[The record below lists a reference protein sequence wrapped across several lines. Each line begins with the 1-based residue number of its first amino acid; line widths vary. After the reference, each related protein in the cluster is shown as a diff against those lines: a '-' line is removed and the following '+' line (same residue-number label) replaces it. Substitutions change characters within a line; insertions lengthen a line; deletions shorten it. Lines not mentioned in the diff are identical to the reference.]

1 MSRSDH
7 VGGPVDRL
15 ELLGAIIDD
24 ERVRLIHIKT
34 ARHILK
40 RYYQKHGNARA
51 SVSFLQQATGLTR
64 GSVANATEDLVAWGY
79 FTRVMGSGKRPTEY
93 HPNFSVLQ
101 SPDATSVLP
110 SQDET
115 KSSVLQPQDEIVL
128 RSQDAKSV
136 SVLQPQE
143 QTHLLVSATARD
155 KVNISAAGTGS
166 GLAAAPARA
175 SEDRVMTIVSSHI
188 EHDEDEGSDWLQMEL
203 QADDGAREQYAVCVQ
218 SDEDQAM
225 QERGMKRLERL
236 ATALGIDQINEPDD
250 VVGKTLLLTASDD
263 FLPLEGA

>member
-1 MSRSDH
+1 MSKPDH
-7 VGGPVDRL
+7 AGGPVDRI

-64 GSVANATEDLVAWGY
+64 GSVASATEDLVAWGY
-79 FTRVMGSGKRPTEY
+79 FTRVMGSGKRPSEY

-155 KVNISAAGTGS
+155 KVNTSAAGAGS
-166 GLAAAPARA
+166 GLSAAPARA
-175 SEDRVMTIVSSHI
+175 SADRVARFIDSAI
-188 EHDEDEGSDWLQMEL
+188 EVDGDDQFLTLVAEF
-203 QADDGAREQYAVCVQ
+203 DDGDTEEFSICFQSNEQEFQ
-218 SDEDQAM
+218 DSGQ
-225 QERGMKRLERL
+225 RRLERL
-236 ATALGIDQINEPDD
+236 KIALDLSDIQQPSD
-250 VVGKTLLLTASDD
+250 VVGIPLLITITDD
-263 FLPLEGA
+263 FLPLEAA

>member
-1 MSRSDH
+1 MSRPDH
-7 VGGPVDRL
+7 TGGPVDRI

-34 ARHILK
+34 ACHILK

-64 GSVANATEDLVAWGY
+64 GSVASATEDLVAWGY
-79 FTRVMGSGKRPTEY
+79 FTRVMGSGKRPSEY

-101 SPDATSVLP
+101 SPDDNSVLP

-128 RSQDAKSV
+128 PSQDAKSS

-143 QTHLLVSATARD
+143 QTLLLVSATARD
-155 KVNISAAGTGS
+155 KVKDTSAPGAGHGLSAAPS
-166 GLAAAPARA
+166 RA
-175 SEDRVMTIVSSHI
+175 SVDREARIVESEI
-188 EHDEDEGSDWLQMEL
+188 RTDEDDGSMWLHMEFEV
-203 QADDGAREQYAVCVQ
+203 DDGSTEPHAICVH
-218 SDEDQAM
+218 SDDQAV
-225 QERGMKRLERL
+225 QDRGTKLLERL
-236 ATALGIDQINEPDD
+236 CVALGVQINDPID
-250 VVGKTLLLTASDD
+250 VIGIPLLLTDSDE
-263 FLPLEGA
+263 FLPLEAA